1 MWKLQGKSGVE
12 GPFAVLVTV
21 ENLETFNNFKTMAL
35 KLSRDVKLPSE
46 PSKIIRSVQGSF
58 I

>member
-1 MWKLQGKSGVE
+1 ME
-12 GPFAVLVTV
+12 GLFAVLVTV

-35 KLSRDVKLPSE
+35 KLSRDVKLPPE